1 MLPMNIEKQP
11 EETTPKEN
19 NVPSLGKHKKEKRN
33 GSKIGKQIEF
43 RVSDEVAAQLEE
55 DKLREEGKFG

>member
-11 EETTPKEN
+11 EEGVSQGDNDPIIGKDRRKKRNLPKEEN
-19 NVPSLGKHKKEKRN
+19 
-33 GSKIGKQIEF
+33 QIEF
-43 RVSDEVAAQLEE
+43 CISDEVAAQLEE